1 MRGPPYVPPVKEG
14 RRPYSGPSASI
25 DARTGLGWLQRLSP
39 IARSEKQVWLAAAVA
54 ALASLFGSV
63 AGPYVLGVAIND
75 ALGTGAS
82 ASRPL
87 MHYLGAL
94 LAIGVIKAVG
104 QGGYRYA
111 LYRIAYK
118 LETDLRAL
126 VYAHLTRLS
135 FNFFDRVQTGQII
148 SRANSDIRSVQMF
161 LTIAPMMAVAS
172 LSFLLALGFMLS
184 THVGLTLASLV
195 ALPFVY
201 VLGRRMRR
209 VNFPLSFI
217 VQARQA
223 DMASVVDESI
233 QGVRVV
239 KSFAAE
245 EQQIGRLARAAQR
258 LQWAASEMAIVRARF
273 GPLME
278 NVARI
283 SPALLLLYGGM
294 LVIDGTLEGVGTLV
308 TFNTY
313 LLMLQ
318 APFRVLGFFLSVSQ
332 RAEASAQRIFEL
344 LDEPIAVTDMQGARA
359 LPDGAGAIE
368 LRDVTFGY
376 GPAGEAVLRG
386 LSFTVKP
393 GESVAIVGRS
403 GSGKSTVARLLL
415 RFYDVQAGSIA
426 IDGANIASATLESLR
441 QHVGYVPEEPFLFSA
456 SVHDNIAFG
465 KPDATRAEVEAA
477 ARDAMAH
484 DFIAELPEG
493 YDTRVGER
501 GYTLSGG
508 QRQRIALARVLLTN
522 PRILILDDATSSVD
536 AVTEAGIHRALHAR
550 RADRTMVLIAHR
562 ESTIR
567 LADRVVLLDEGRA
580 AATGTHAQLLREEPR
595 YARVLASVEHASK
608 ALDGG
613 DGYAAAVDAIANKA
627 GGGDGAL
634 PGLGS

>member
-1 MRGPPYVPPVKEG
+1 VVSKT
-14 RRPYSGPSASI
+14 RRYQGPSAQI
-25 DARTGLGWLQRLSP
+25 DARSELSWLRRLLP
-39 IARSEKQVWLAAAVA
+39 ITLADRGVWLTAIVT
-54 ALASLFGSV
+54 ALVGLFGSV

-75 ALGTGAS
+75 ALGTGA
-82 ASRPL
+82 AAERPL
-87 MHYLGAL
+87 LHYLGAL
-94 LAIGVIKAVG
+94 LAIGVLRAAG
-104 QGGYRYA
+104 QGGYRYF

-126 VYAHLTRLS
+126 VYGHLTRLS
-135 FNFFDRVQTGQII
+135 FSFFDRVQTGQII

-161 LTIAPMMAVAS
+161 LTIAPLMVVAS

-201 VLGRRMRR
+201 LIGKRMRLI
-209 VNFPLSFI
+209 NFPLSFI

-223 DMASVVDESI
+223 ELATVVDESI

-245 EQQIGRLARAAQR
+245 TRQIGKLARAAQR

-278 NVARI
+278 NVARL

-294 LVIDGTLEGVGTLV
+294 LVIDGSLAGVGTLV
-308 TFNTY
+308 TFSTY
-313 LLMLQ
+313 LMMLQ

-344 LDEPIAVTDMQGARA
+344 LDEPIAVAER
-359 LPDGAGAIE
+359 PGAGALPEGAGHVE
-368 LRDVTFGY
+368 LRDVSFGY
-376 GPAGEAVLRG
+376 GDGEPVLEQ
-386 LSFTVKP
+386 LSLEAKP
-393 GESVAIVGRS
+393 GETIAIVGRS
-403 GSGKSTVARLLL
+403 GSGKSTIARLLL
-415 RFYDVQAGSIA
+415 RFYDVRSGAIT
-426 IDGANIASATLESLR
+426 IDGVDIASAQLASLR
-441 QHVGYVPEEPFLFSA
+441 ANVGYVPEEPFLFSA

-477 ARDAMAH
+477 AHDAMAH
-484 DFIAELPEG
+484 DFVAALPGG

-522 PRILILDDATSSVD
+522 PRILVLDDATSSVD
-536 AVTEAGIHRALHAR
+536 AMTEAAIHRALHDR
-550 RADRTMVLIAHR
+550 RTDRTTILIAHR

-567 LADRVVLLDEGRA
+567 LADRVVLLEDGRA
-580 AATGTHAQLLREEPR
+580 VASGAHEELLVQEPR
-595 YARVLASVEHASK
+595 YARVLANTERAPKPLEASS
-608 ALDGG
+608 
-613 DGYAAAVDAIANKA
+613 YAATIDALAAKA
-627 GGGDGAL
+627 DPGAL
-634 PGLGS
+634 GGLGA

>member
-1 MRGPPYVPPVKEG
+1 MSDG
-14 RRPYSGPSASI
+14 RQYTGPSAQL
-25 DARTGLGWLQRLSP
+25 DARRELSWLRRLLP
-39 IARSEKQVWLAAAVA
+39 VALADKPVWVAA
-54 ALASLFGSV
+54 ALAALAGLFGSV

-75 ALGTGAS
+75 ALGTS
-82 ASRPL
+82 STTNRPL
-87 MHYLGAL
+87 LHYLGAL
-94 LAIGVIKAVG
+94 LVIGVLRAVG

-111 LYRIAYK
+111 LYRVGYR

-126 VYAHLTRLS
+126 VYQHLTRLS
-135 FNFFDRVQTGQII
+135 FSFFDRVQTGQII
-148 SRANSDIRSVQMF
+148 SRANSDIRSVQTF
-161 LTIAPMMAVAS
+161 LTIAPLMAVACM
-172 LSFLLALGFMLS
+172 SFVLALGFMLS

-201 VLGRRMRR
+201 LIGKRMRR
-209 VNFPLSFI
+209 TNFPLSFI

-223 DMASVVDESI
+223 ELASVVDESI

-245 EQQIGRLARAAQR
+245 PRQIGRLAHAAQR

-273 GPLME
+273 GPMME

-294 LVIDGTLEGVGTLV
+294 LVIDGSLDGVGTLV

-313 LLMLQ
+313 LMMLQ

-344 LDEPIAVTDMQGARA
+344 LDEPIAVAERPDARA
-359 LPDGAGAIE
+359 LPEGAGRVE

-376 GPAGEAVLRG
+376 GDGEAVLRE
-386 LSFTVKP
+386 LALEAMP
-393 GESVAIVGRS
+393 GETIAIVGRS
-403 GSGKSTVARLLL
+403 GSGKSTIARLLL
-415 RFYDVQAGSIA
+415 RFYDVRAGVIA
-426 IDGANIASATLESLR
+426 IDGADIAGATLQSVR
-441 QHVGYVPEEPFLFSA
+441 DTVGYVPEEPFLFSA

-465 KPDATRAEVEAA
+465 KPDATRQEVAAA
-477 ARDAMAH
+477 ARDAMAD
-484 DFIAELPEG
+484 DFVQALPEG

-522 PRILILDDATSSVD
+522 PRILVLDDATSSVD
-536 AVTEAGIHRALHAR
+536 AVTEAAIHRALHAR
-550 RADRTMVLIAHR
+550 RKDRTTLLIAHR

-567 LADRVVLLDEGRA
+567 LADRVVLIEDGRA
-580 AATGTHAQLLREEPR
+580 VATGAHEALLVHEPR
-595 YARVLASVEHASK
+595 YARVLASAERVKPLENPS
-608 ALDGG
+608 
-613 DGYAAAVDAIANKA
+613 YAAAIDALAAKSDPSA
-627 GGGDGAL
+627 MG
-634 PGLGS
+634 GLGG

>member
-1 MRGPPYVPPVKEG
+1 
-14 RRPYSGPSASI
+14 
-25 DARTGLGWLQRLSP
+25 
-39 IARSEKQVWLAAAVA
+39 VWLAGLSA
-54 ALASLFGSV
+54 ALGSLFGSV

-75 ALGTGAS
+75 ALGTSAS
-82 ASRPL
+82 ATRPL
-87 MHYLGAL
+87 LHYIGAL
-94 LAIGVIKAVG
+94 LAIGVIRAVG

-161 LTIAPMMAVAS
+161 LTIAPMMAVAT

-184 THVGLTLASLV
+184 THVGLTLASLI

-201 VLGRRMRR
+201 VLGRRMRK

-223 DMASVVDESI
+223 ELASVVDESI

-294 LVIDGTLEGVGTLV
+294 LVIDGTLDGVGTLI

-344 LDEPIAVTDMQGARA
+344 LDEPVAVADA
-359 LPDGAGAIE
+359 PDAKPLREGAGSIE
-368 LRDVTFGY
+368 LRDVRFGY
-376 GPAGEAVLRG
+376 GTEMVLQG
-386 LSFTVKP
+386 LSFEVRP
-393 GESVAIVGRS
+393 GETVAIVGRS
-403 GSGKSTVARLLL
+403 GSGKSTIARLLL
-415 RFYDVQAGSIA
+415 RFYDAHAGAIA
-426 IDGANIASATLESLR
+426 IDGADIAAVTLESLR
-441 QHVGYVPEEPFLFSA
+441 RHVGYVAEEPFLFSA

-465 KPDATRAEVEAA
+465 KPDAARAEVEAA
-477 ARDAMAH
+477 ARDAMAD
-484 DFIAELPEG
+484 DFIAALPEG

-522 PRILILDDATSSVD
+522 PRIVILDDATSSID

-550 RADRTMVLIAHR
+550 RAHRTTLLIAHR

-567 LADRVVLLDEGRA
+567 LADRVVLLEDGRA
-580 AATGTHAQLLREEPR
+580 VATGTHDELLRHEPR
-595 YARVLASVEHASK
+595 YARVLASVEHAAK
-608 ALDGG
+608 PLDTAS
-613 DGYAAAVDAIANKA
+613 GYAAAVDAIASRSGDNA
-627 GGGDGAL
+627 LGGL
-634 PGLGS
+634 ES